1 MTMQLSFTRTRI
13 SFKEYKKSTG
23 TRMQTNQEKRIHINQ
38 QILGNGTQFS
48 ESIAIEAEIE
58 A

>member
-1 MTMQLSFTRTRI
+1 
-13 SFKEYKKSTG
+13 
-23 TRMQTNQEKRIHINQ
+23 MQTNQEKRIHINQ